1 MKIKPIP
8 YSLGCAGYELMYK
21 CPKCDGRFNL
31 GSPDWHYCPYCGQEL
46 DWGVI
51 TTVNEEWKRKFL
63 DVLDNP
69 KHKAQMLRIIEELN
83 STITDSRQYKMQV
96 TDATKRAITKSNISY
111 YLSNGWTKDE
121 LIKRGFFTKE
131 DFDNVGL

>member
-8 YSLGCAGYELMYK
+8 YSLSCAGYELIYK
-21 CPKCDGRFNL
+21 CPKCDRRFNL

-46 DWGVI
+46 DWGII
-51 TTVNEEWKRKFL
+51 TTVNEEWKCKFL

-83 STITDSRQYKMQV
+83 STITDGRQYKMQV
-96 TDATKRAITKSNISY
+96 TDATRRAITKSNISY